1 MQNRLR
7 EIRKECGLTQKQVAE
22 LLGLKC
28 EDRLSHWENGTAV
41 PSVKNLLKLSEAYNS
56 NLNDLLSID

>member
-7 EIRKECGLTQKQVAE
+7 EIRKERGLTQKQVAE

-28 EDRLSHWENGTAV
+28 EDRLSRWENGSAM
-41 PSVKNLLKLSEAYNS
+41 PGVKNLLRLANIYKTLLAELFSE
-56 NLNDLLSID
+56 